1 MNYNSTQSNIQIVNN
16 QIPFYLIVISLISIW
31 VLFVFIILIIVYL
44 IWRVVIKK
52 RKRNQIF
59 FEERNSDINKKQE
72 FKSIPNSST
81 IENSINK
88 KNINLIAIKERNL
101 KDEIHNIIHSNNN
114 NIESI
119 INSFEKKKK
128 RKNIK
133 KSTRNT
139 TKSDEGEANEDETK
153 ENNIIINI

>member
-16 QIPFYLIVISLISIW
+16 QIPFYLIVISLISIG

-44 IWRVVIKK
+44 IWRFVIKK

-59 FEERNSDINKKQE
+59 FEEQNSDINKKQE

-101 KDEIHNIIHSNNN
+101 KDEIHNIIHNNNN

-139 TKSDEGEANEDETK
+139 TKSDEGEANEDKTK
-153 ENNIIINI
+153 ENNIIINN

>member
-1 MNYNSTQSNIQIVNN
+1 MNNSTQSNIQIVNN
-16 QIPFYLIVISLISIW
+16 QIPFYLIVISLISIG

-114 NIESI
+114 NIE
-119 INSFEKKKK
+119 NNKNNFEKKKK

-139 TKSDEGEANEDETK
+139 TKSDEGEENEDETK
-153 ENNIIINI
+153 ENNIIINN

>member
-16 QIPFYLIVISLISIW
+16 NIPFYLIVISLISIG

-44 IWRVVIKK
+44 IWRFVIKK

-59 FEERNSDINKKQE
+59 FEEHNSDINKKQE

-101 KDEIHNIIHSNNN
+101 KDEIHNIIHNNNN

-139 TKSDEGEANEDETK
+139 TKSDEGEANEDKTK
-153 ENNIIINI
+153 ENNIIINN

>member
-1 MNYNSTQSNIQIVNN
+1 MNNSTQSNIQIVNN
-16 QIPFYLIVISLISIW
+16 QIPFYLIVISLISIG

-44 IWRVVIKK
+44 IWRFVIKK

-59 FEERNSDINKKQE
+59 FEEQNSDINKKQE

-101 KDEIHNIIHSNNN
+101 KDEIHNIIHNNNN

-139 TKSDEGEANEDETK
+139 TKSDEGEANEDKTK
-153 ENNIIINI
+153 ENNIIINN

>member
-1 MNYNSTQSNIQIVNN
+1 MNNSTQSNIQIVNN
-16 QIPFYLIVISLISIW
+16 QIPFYLIVISLISIG

-101 KDEIHNIIHSNNN
+101 KDEIHNIIHNNNN

>member
-16 QIPFYLIVISLISIW
+16 NIPFYLIVISLISIG

-44 IWRVVIKK
+44 MWRFVIKK

-59 FEERNSDINKKQE
+59 FEEQNSDINKKQE

-101 KDEIHNIIHSNNN
+101 KDEIHNIIHNNNN

-139 TKSDEGEANEDETK
+139 TKSDEGEANEDKTK
-153 ENNIIINI
+153 ENNIIINN

>member
-16 QIPFYLIVISLISIW
+16 NIPFYLIVISLISIG

-44 IWRVVIKK
+44 IWRFVIKK

-101 KDEIHNIIHSNNN
+101 KDEIHNIIHNNNN

-139 TKSDEGEANEDETK
+139 TKSDEGEANEDKTK
-153 ENNIIINI
+153 ENNIIINN

>member
-16 QIPFYLIVISLISIW
+16 NIPFYLIVISLISIG

-44 IWRVVIKK
+44 IWRFVIKK

-59 FEERNSDINKKQE
+59 FEEQNSDINKKQE

-139 TKSDEGEANEDETK
+139 TKSDEGEANEDKTK
-153 ENNIIINI
+153 ENNIIINN

>member
-1 MNYNSTQSNIQIVNN
+1 LEICN
-16 QIPFYLIVISLISIW
+16 
-31 VLFVFIILIIVYL
+31 
-44 IWRVVIKK
+44 KK

-59 FEERNSDINKKQE
+59 FEEQNSDINKKQE

-101 KDEIHNIIHSNNN
+101 QDEIHNIIHNNNN

-139 TKSDEGEANEDETK
+139 TKSDEGEANEDKTK
-153 ENNIIINI
+153 ENNIIINN

>member
-1 MNYNSTQSNIQIVNN
+1 MNNSTQSNIQIVNN
-16 QIPFYLIVISLISIW
+16 QIPFYLIVISLISIG

-101 KDEIHNIIHSNNN
+101 KDEIHNIIHNNNN

-139 TKSDEGEANEDETK
+139 TKSDEGEANEDKTK
-153 ENNIIINI
+153 ENNIIINN

>member
-1 MNYNSTQSNIQIVNN
+1 MNNSTQSNIQIVNN
-16 QIPFYLIVISLISIW
+16 QIPFYLIVISLISIG

-44 IWRVVIKK
+44 IWRFVIKK

-59 FEERNSDINKKQE
+59 FEEQNSDINKKQE

-139 TKSDEGEANEDETK
+139 TKSDEGEANEDKTK
-153 ENNIIINI
+153 ENNIIINN

>member
-16 QIPFYLIVISLISIW
+16 NIPFYLIVISLISIG

-44 IWRVVIKK
+44 IWRFVIKK

-139 TKSDEGEANEDETK
+139 TKSDEGEANEDKTK
-153 ENNIIINI
+153 ENNIIINN

>member
-1 MNYNSTQSNIQIVNN
+1 MNNSTQSNIQIVNN
-16 QIPFYLIVISLISIW
+16 QIPFYLIVISLISIG

-101 KDEIHNIIHSNNN
+101 KDEIHNIIHNNNN

-153 ENNIIINI
+153 ENNIIINN

>member
-16 QIPFYLIVISLISIW
+16 NIPFYLIVISLISIG

-44 IWRVVIKK
+44 IWRFVIKK

-59 FEERNSDINKKQE
+59 FEEQNSDINKKQE

-101 KDEIHNIIHSNNN
+101 KDEIHNIIHNNNN

-139 TKSDEGEANEDETK
+139 TKSDEGEANEDKTK
-153 ENNIIINI
+153 ENNIIINN